1 MNAPRRAT
9 ALIACAA
16 AGLTLYGTAGAAT
29 PNKRI
34 QYGKGIGGI
43 KLTMSRGQIDRL
55 LKKPQDTLRL
65 RPKSG
70 GGLYL
75 AQYTDEALLIT
86 YRLKNAKGKRDAR
99 RDRYD
104 RAQAFQTF
112 SPEYKGTPSVG
123 KPYRGTRCTPIDR
136 HEGPDAGPRRVG
148 ACYKDSATGGA
159 AILQMGPA
167 SSRSEQRVTSV
178 GVYGDA
184 FGEVVFEDLMGKA
197 LEKLDCETPACD

>member
-1 MNAPRRAT
+1 MNGTRRRT

-16 AGLTLYGTAGAAT
+16 AGLALHGTAGAAT

-43 KLTMSRGQIDRL
+43 KLEMSRGQIDRL
-55 LKKPQDTLRL
+55 LKKPQETRPL
-65 RPKSG
+65 PKS

-75 AQYTDEALLIT
+75 AHYTDEALFIT
-86 YRLKNAKGKRDAR
+86 YRLENAKGKQDAR

-123 KPYRGTRCTPIDR
+123 KRYRGTRCTPIDR
-136 HEGPDAGPRRVG
+136 DEGPDGGRRRVG
-148 ACYKDSATGGA
+148 ACFKDSARGGA
-159 AILQMGPA
+159 AILQMGFA
-167 SSRSEQRVTSV
+167 SSRSAQRVTSV
-178 GVYGDA
+178 GVYGDT
-184 FGEVVFEDLMGKA
+184 FGEVVFDILMEEA
-197 LEKLDCETPACD
+197 LERLDCESPACD

>member
-1 MNAPRRAT
+1 MNGTRRAT

-16 AGLTLYGTAGAAT
+16 VGLALCGIAAAAT
-29 PNKRI
+29 PNNRI

-43 KLTMSRGQIDRL
+43 KLEMSRGQIDRL
-55 LKKPQDTLRL
+55 LKKPQETLPL

-70 GGLYL
+70 RLYL
-75 AQYTDEALLIT
+75 AHYTDEGLFIT
-86 YRLKNAKGKRDAR
+86 YRFENAKGKQDAR

-123 KPYRGTRCTPIDR
+123 NPYGGTRCTPIDR
-136 HEGPDAGPRRVG
+136 HEGPDGGPRRVG
-148 ACYKDSATGGA
+148 ACFKDSARGGA
-159 AILQMGPA
+159 AILQMGSAP
-167 SSRSEQRVTSV
+167 SRSAQRVTSV

-184 FGEVVFEDLMGKA
+184 FGEVVFDSLMEEA
-197 LEKLDCETPACD
+197 LERLDCETPACH

>member
-1 MNAPRRAT
+1 MNGTRRGT

-16 AGLTLYGTAGAAT
+16 AGLVLYGTAGAAT

-43 KLTMSRGQIDRL
+43 KLGMSRGQIDRL
-55 LKKPQDTLRL
+55 LNKPQETLRL
-65 RPKSG
+65 RRKSG
-70 GGLYL
+70 RYL
-75 AQYTDEALLIT
+75 AHYTDEALFIT
-86 YRLKNAKGKRDAR
+86 YRLENAKGKRDAR

-123 KPYRGTRCTPIDR
+123 KRYRGARCTPIDR
-136 HEGPDAGPRRVG
+136 HEGPDGGPRRVG
-148 ACYKDSATGGA
+148 ACFKDSARGGA
-159 AILQMGPA
+159 AILQMGLA
-167 SSRSEQRVTSV
+167 SSRSAQRVTSV

-184 FGEVVFEDLMGKA
+184 FGQVVFDSLMEEA
-197 LEKLDCETPACD
+197 LERLDCETPACD